1 MICDKKIALF
11 HQDAK
16 DRDEALKMLSDKFVE
31 ANVVEDTF
39 LQGILKR
46 EAVFPTGLQ
55 LDVYGVAI
63 PHTDPEYVKETQIG
77 FMSLNNPVVF
87 RDMGDLDN
95 EIQVSVIF
103 MMAIK
108 EAHGQLEML
117 QKLMGMFGDNDAMEK
132 LAKCSTYEEFIDIVK
147 TAGLLD

>member
-1 MICDKKIALF
+1 MLHEGRTGMVTNITGGARFFEHQRHIQHEMNKFICSVTDISMEFLEEN
-11 HQDAK
+11 K
-16 DRDEALKMLSDKFVE
+16 DVDVYLNRDEALKMLSDKFVE

-87 RDMGDLDN
+87 RDMGDLD
-95 EIQVSVIF
+95 
-103 MMAIK
+103 
-108 EAHGQLEML
+108 
-117 QKLMGMFGDNDAMEK
+117 
-132 LAKCSTYEEFIDIVK
+132 Y
-147 TAGLLD
+147 